1 LGLHF
6 LIDRSPNI
14 IELGKWKFHK
24 IEITDLALFS
34 KYIKATQYPANLW
47 SSNFAYLWAI
57 SQSSIRKVLWKIVDN
72 MLVTFVHSDKDTL
85 YICCLP
91 FGKANPEKVTRV
103 LKKCTQYCYNWNK
116 QDKSRTMIKMIN
128 SDQLDFLRRCPE
140 FDKTFRLVNWKGIER
155 HNDIKKLVALEG
167 SEFSDIRNRI
177 NKFHRDNPN
186 AVISEFSND
195 DYNEL
200 IELGDRWKN
209 TSGKKYKNIFDTVY
223 FKEITRHY
231 KELKQTILV
240 IKNDEKI
247 IDMISGSEL
256 PTGDAWGSVVKFVEG
271 IPGLSETL
279 IIEFAKKLNEINSL
293 IRLINVGSDIGAGG
307 LREYKLKFRPVLN
320 LKRYEIYFK

>member
-1 LGLHF
+1 

-34 KYIKATQYPANLW
+34 KHIKATQYPANLW
-47 SSNFAYLWAI
+47 FSNFAYLWSI

-177 NKFHRDNPN
+177 SKFHRDNPN
-186 AVISEFSND
+186 AVISEFSN
-195 DYNEL
+195 
-200 IELGDRWKN
+200 
-209 TSGKKYKNIFDTVY
+209 
-223 FKEITRHY
+223 KEIGLGAMQNGMKSEFVFFCQDTNEASHVLS
-231 KELKQTILV
+231 KILDSNSVALVKTSMMTSNADIIKKITI
-240 IKNDEKI
+240 K
-247 IDMISGSEL
+247 
-256 PTGDAWGSVVKFVEG
+256 
-271 IPGLSETL
+271 
-279 IIEFAKKLNEINSL
+279 
-293 IRLINVGSDIGAGG
+293 
-307 LREYKLKFRPVLN
+307 
-320 LKRYEIYFK
+320 